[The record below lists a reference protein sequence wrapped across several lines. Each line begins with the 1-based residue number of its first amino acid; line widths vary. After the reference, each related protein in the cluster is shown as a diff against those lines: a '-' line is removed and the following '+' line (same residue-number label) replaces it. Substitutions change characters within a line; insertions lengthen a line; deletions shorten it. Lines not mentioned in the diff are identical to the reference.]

1 MGLREI
7 NRVAT
12 LESILKVA
20 SALFA
25 EHGFHAVTTQS
36 ISKQVNIASGTLF
49 RYAATKSELLLM
61 VFNKKFE
68 HIFQCGYTDALGQ
81 DTALKAVLAM
91 VQPAFELS
99 TQELENTLVYQREL
113 LFGADGKYRDEGLK
127 MIDTFENTISST
139 LLTFA
144 QEQDQTLSQENA
156 DSAARSIFA
165 TFQLALTRIG
175 RTNNP
180 DECQRELIRQ
190 IEQIIAGAT
199 KINAL
204 SEGECESR

>member
-1 MGLREI
+1 
-7 NRVAT
+7 
-12 LESILKVA
+12 
-20 SALFA
+20 
-25 EHGFHAVTTQS
+25 
-36 ISKQVNIASGTLF
+36 
-49 RYAATKSELLLM
+49 
-61 VFNKKFE
+61 
-68 HIFQCGYTDALGQ
+68 
-81 DTALKAVLAM
+81 
-91 VQPAFELS
+91 
-99 TQELENTLVYQREL
+99 
-113 LFGADGKYRDEGLK
+113 

-144 QEQDQTLSQENA
+144 QEQDQPLSQENA